1 MTQTVKRETKSSS
14 IVKIVAILSA
24 IVAGLSFLSFL
35 LNPEGILSRGLS
47 FFFFILAVIAG
58 GTIIALVSAAI
69 WMKQAKGNSGFKKY
83 IIVVFIISIISVS
96 GVVISQVRQ
105 RAQYQTIDVEGIER
119 QYRMY
124 IPRSYDGVEA
134 VPLLLALH
142 GGMGSAQQFEKQT
155 GFNEIAER
163 NGFIVV
169 YPDGLGVFKYS
180 LHVWNSGYIRAGI
193 VQNTDD
199 ILFLYTL
206 IKHLQTTYR
215 IDLSRIYMTGH
226 SNGGM
231 MTYRM
236 GGEHAEIFAAIA
248 PVSAA
253 IGGYASPESPYYQ
266 IPTPTQPLSV
276 VHVHGRLDKNVLY
289 DGGETQEGIN
299 KGRRDVSVNESIA
312 FWVTQN
318 NCSKTPIVEQSVNAK
333 VILTKYVNGTDRSEV
348 NLVTIL
354 NQNHYWDNMNR
365 DVASERFYGQSLAEM
380 IWTLLKQY
388 SK

>member
-1 MTQTVKRETKSSS
+1 MTQTVKRKTKSYN

-24 IVAGLSFLSFL
+24 IIAGLSFLSFL
-35 LNPEGILSRGLS
+35 LNPEGILSRGLP
-47 FFFFILAVIAG
+47 FFFFILAVIAS

-69 WMKQAKGNSGFKKY
+69 WIKQAKGKSGLKKY
-83 IIVVFIISIISVS
+83 IIVVFIISLISVS

-105 RAQYQTIDVEGIER
+105 RAQYQTINVEGIER

-163 NGFIVV
+163 DGFIVV

-193 VQNTDD
+193 GQNTDD
-199 ILFLYTL
+199 VLFLYTL

-266 IPTPTQPLSV
+266 IPIPTQPLSV
-276 VHVHGRLDKNVLY
+276 VHVHGRFDKNVLY

-299 KGRRDVSVNESIA
+299 KGRRDISVNESIA

-318 NCSKTPIVEQSVNAK
+318 NCSKTPILEQSVNAK
-333 VILTKYVNGTDRSEV
+333 VILTKYVNGTNRSEV

>member
-1 MTQTVKRETKSSS
+1 
-14 IVKIVAILSA
+14 
-24 IVAGLSFLSFL
+24 
-35 LNPEGILSRGLS
+35 
-47 FFFFILAVIAG
+47 
-58 GTIIALVSAAI
+58 
-69 WMKQAKGNSGFKKY
+69 
-83 IIVVFIISIISVS
+83 VS

-163 NGFIVV
+163 DGFIVV

-180 LHVWNSGYIRAGI
+180 FHVWNSGYIRAGI
-193 VQNTDD
+193 GQNADD
-199 ILFLYTL
+199 VLFLYTL

-215 IDLSRIYMTGH
+215 IDPSRIYMTGH

-253 IGGYASPESPYYQ
+253 IGGYATSESPHYQ

-333 VILTKYVNGTDRSEV
+333 VILTKYVNGTNRSEV

-365 DVASERFYGQSLAEM
+365 DLASEQFYGQSLAEM

-388 SK
+388 SN

>member
-35 LNPEGILSRGLS
+35 LNPEGILSRGLP

-58 GTIIALVSAAI
+58 GTITALVSAAI
-69 WMKQAKGNSGFKKY
+69 WIKPAKGNSGFKKY
-83 IIVVFIISIISVS
+83 IIVVFMISLISVS

-163 NGFIVV
+163 DGFIVV

-276 VHVHGRLDKNVLY
+276 VHVHGRFDKNVLY

-333 VILTKYVNGTDRSEV
+333 VILTKYVNGTNRSEV

-365 DVASERFYGQSLAEM
+365 DVASEQFYGQSVAEM

>member
-35 LNPEGILSRGLS
+35 LNAEGILSRGLP
-47 FFFFILAVIAG
+47 FFFFILAVVAS
-58 GTIIALVSAAI
+58 GTIMALVSAAI
-69 WMKQAKGNSGFKKY
+69 WMKQAKGNSRFKKY
-83 IIVVFIISIISVS
+83 IIVVVIISIISVS
-96 GVVISQVRQ
+96 GVVISLVRQ
-105 RAQYQTIDVEGIER
+105 RTQYQTIPVEGIER

-124 IPRSYDGVEA
+124 IPRSYDDVEA

-163 NGFIVV
+163 DGFIVV

-193 VQNTDD
+193 GQNADD

-215 IDLSRIYMTGH
+215 IDPSRIYMTGH

-266 IPTPTQPLSV
+266 ISTPTQPLSV

-318 NCSKTPIVEQSVNAK
+318 NCSKTPILEQSVNAK
-333 VILTKYVNGTDRSEV
+333 LILTKYVNGTNRSEV

>member
-35 LNPEGILSRGLS
+35 MNPEGILSRGLS

-69 WMKQAKGNSGFKKY
+69 WIKQAKGKSGFKKY
-83 IIVVFIISIISVS
+83 IIVVFIISLISVS

-105 RAQYQTIDVEGIER
+105 RAQYQTINVEGIER
-119 QYRMY
+119 QYRVY
-124 IPRSYDGVEA
+124 IPRSYDDVEA

-163 NGFIVV
+163 DGFIVV

-180 LHVWNSGYIRAGI
+180 FHVWNSGYIRAGI
-193 VQNTDD
+193 GQNADD
-199 ILFLYTL
+199 VLFLYTL

-215 IDLSRIYMTGH
+215 IDPSHIYITGH

-231 MTYRM
+231 MMYRM

-266 IPTPTQPLSV
+266 IPIPTQPLSV
-276 VHVHGRLDKNVLY
+276 VHVHGRFDKNVLY

-318 NCSKTPIVEQSVNAK
+318 NCSKTPILEQSVNAK